1 MIAGAARG
9 RRLTAPRGP
18 QVRPT
23 ADRVK
28 EALFASLQPW
38 VPGARVL
45 DLYAGAGG
53 LGLEARSRGAAAVT
67 FVERDRAA
75 LAALRR
81 NLEVVGLD
89 GTHLVVGDVIRVLA
103 APLATAPF
111 DLVLADPPYDLDPS
125 AALALLADQLAP
137 GAVVVVE
144 RSVRSAPLRWPA
156 GLTVDDPRR
165 YGDTVLLRAHA
176 PGPEDQEVDR

>member
-9 RRLTAPRGP
+9 RRLAAPRGR

-28 EALFASLQPW
+28 EALFAALQPW
-38 VPGARVL
+38 IQGARVL

-53 LGLEARSRGAAAVT
+53 LGLEARSRGAATVT

-75 LAALRR
+75 LVALRR
-81 NLEVVGLD
+81 NIEVVGLD
-89 GTHLVVGDVIRVLA
+89 STHVVVGEVGRVLA

-111 DLVLADPPYDLDPS
+111 DLVLADPPYDHDPS
-125 AALALLADQLAP
+125 AALADLPDHLAP
-137 GAVVVVE
+137 AAVVIVE
-144 RSVRSAPLRWPA
+144 RSVRSTVLRWPS
-156 GLTVDDPRR
+156 GLIVDDPRR
-165 YGDTVLLRAHA
+165 YGDTLLVWARV
-176 PGPEDQEVDR
+176 PGPEAEEVAR

>member
-9 RRLTAPRGP
+9 RRLTAPRGR

-28 EALFASLQPW
+28 EAMFAALQAW

-53 LGLEARSRGAAAVT
+53 LGLEARSRGAAEVT

-75 LAALRR
+75 LAALRC
-81 NLEVVGLD
+81 NIELVGLD
-89 GTHLVVGDVIRVLA
+89 GTHVVVGEVVRTLA

-111 DLVLADPPYDLDPS
+111 DLVVADPPYDHDPS
-125 AALALLADQLAP
+125 AALAALPAHLAP
-137 GAVVVVE
+137 AAVVIVE
-144 RSVRSAPLRWPA
+144 RSVRSTPLRWPPP
-156 GLTVDDPRR
+156 LTVEDSRR
-165 YGDTVLLRAHA
+165 YGDSLLVRARGPA
-176 PGPEDQEVDR
+176 PEPEEVAR

>member
-9 RRLTAPRGP
+9 RRLTAPRG
-18 QVRPT
+18 QHVRPT

-28 EALFASLQPW
+28 EALFAALQPH

-53 LGLEARSRGAAAVT
+53 LGLEARSRGAASVT

-89 GTHLVVGDVIRVLA
+89 ATHVVVGEVARVLA
-103 APLATAPF
+103 APVVGAPF
-111 DLVLADPPYDLDPS
+111 DLVLADPPYDHDP
-125 AALALLADQLAP
+125 AEALARLPDHLVP

-144 RSVRSAPLRWPA
+144 RSVRSTPLRWPA
-156 GLTVDDPRR
+156 GLGVEATRR
-165 YGDTVLLRAHA
+165 YGDTLLVRARRL
-176 PGPEDQEVDR
+176 GPEA